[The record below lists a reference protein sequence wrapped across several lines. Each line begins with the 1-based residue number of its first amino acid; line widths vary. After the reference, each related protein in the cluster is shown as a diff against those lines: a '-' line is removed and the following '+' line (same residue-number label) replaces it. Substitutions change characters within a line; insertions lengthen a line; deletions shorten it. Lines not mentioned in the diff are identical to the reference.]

1 MSQNT
6 ITVGGVAYDMNT
18 GLPVQQHTSPR
29 AHHKASQV
37 HSTIQKSKTL
47 NRRYVAKQMT
57 APAQPTPTPAV
68 APEPIRVA
76 VKSAARPAP
85 QHKITKFA
93 PHPSGVTRQR
103 PVMADIAPTHH
114 PLVERAVAKQTQ
126 QKVAA
131 AQQAAPKPSAILKNE
146 AIAEATDRTL
156 MTSQKKFKKQGGNR
170 AKRTFSLVSAS
181 LAFVILGGY
190 FTYLSMPSISTR
202 VAAVQ
207 AGVDASYPSY
217 KPSGYSLSGPV
228 AFSDGTVT
236 MKFAANA
243 GSVGYTLT
251 QASSGWDSS
260 AVLDRYVQPKA
271 GDSYL
276 TTTANGLTIYTFG
289 SRAAWVNG
297 GILYTIDGNAPLS
310 TDQIQRIATSV

>member
-6 ITVGGVAYDMNT
+6 ITVGGVVYDMNT
-18 GLPVQQHTSPR
+18 GLPVQQRVSPR
-29 AHHKASQV
+29 VHHKASQV
-37 HSTIQKSKTL
+37 HSSMQKSKTL
-47 NRRYVAKQMT
+47 NRRYVAKQVV
-57 APAQPTPTPAV
+57 APAPA
-68 APEPIRVA
+68 APAPAPAAEPVRVA
-76 VKSAARPAP
+76 VRSATQPAV

-93 PHPSGVTRQR
+93 PHPSGSAQ
-103 PVMADIAPTHH
+103 PKPAMADIAPTRH
-114 PLVERAVAKQTQ
+114 PLAERTVAVQAQQKAVATQ
-126 QKVAA
+126 QV
-131 AQQAAPKPSAILKNE
+131 APKPSAVLKNE
-146 AIAEATDRTL
+146 AIAEATERTL
-156 MTSQKKFKKQGGNR
+156 MTSQKKFKKQTGSR
-170 AKRTFSLVSAS
+170 AKRSLSLASAS
-181 LAFVILGGY
+181 LALVILGGY

-207 AGVDASYPSY
+207 AGIDASYPSY

-243 GSVGYTLT
+243 GSVGYSLT
-251 QASSGWDSS
+251 QESSGWDSS

-271 GDSYL
+271 GDNYM

-289 SRAAWVNG
+289 NRAAWVNG

>member
-6 ITVGGVAYDMNT
+6 ITVGGVVYDMNT
-18 GLPVQQHTSPR
+18 GLPLQQRTSPR

-37 HSTIQKSKTL
+37 HSTVQRSKTL
-47 NRRYVAKQMT
+47 NRRYVSKQT
-57 APAQPTPTPAV
+57 AAPTQPTPAPV
-68 APEPIRVA
+68 AEPVRVA
-76 VKSAARPAP
+76 VQPSAKPAA

-93 PHPSGVTRQR
+93 PHPTGIARQR
-103 PVMADIAPTHH
+103 PVMTDISPTRH
-114 PLVERAVAKQTQ
+114 PLAERAVAKQTQ
-126 QKVAA
+126 QKAVAA
-131 AQQAAPKPSAILKNE
+131 HQVAPKPSSVLKNE

-156 MTSQKKFKKQGGNR
+156 MTSQKKFKSHGSRGKR
-170 AKRTFSLVSAS
+170 AFSLVSAS
-181 LAFVILGGY
+181 LALVILGGY

-207 AGVDASYPSY
+207 AGIDASYPSY

-243 GSVGYTLT
+243 GSVGYSLT
-251 QASSGWDSS
+251 QESSGWDSS
-260 AVLDRYVQPKA
+260 AVLDNYVQPKA

-289 SRAAWVNG
+289 NRAAWVNG